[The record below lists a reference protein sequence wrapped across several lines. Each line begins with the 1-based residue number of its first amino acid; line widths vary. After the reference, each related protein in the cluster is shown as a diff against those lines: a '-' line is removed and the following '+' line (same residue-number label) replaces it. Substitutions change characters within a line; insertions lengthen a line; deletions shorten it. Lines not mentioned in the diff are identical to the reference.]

1 MNAQIRRSGEL
12 ENWRTVCGLSRNDRR
27 ENKYDKK

>member
-1 MNAQIRRSGEL
+1 MNAKIRRSGEL
-12 ENWRTVCGLSRNDRR
+12 EHWRAVCGLSRNGRK